1 MHYLPENIALARLA
15 ARAGMRLDVVE
26 GEGRAVLTLPPL
38 GPDQAP
44 SRLPGDLAQAVE
56 LAFRL
61 ATQDRAAADGLT
73 SA

>member
-26 GEGRAVLTLPPL
+26 GEGRALLTLPPL
-38 GPDQAP
+38 PPDEAP
-44 SRLPGDLAQAVE
+44 TRLPADMAQAVE
-56 LAFRL
+56 LALRL
-61 ATQDRAAADGLT
+61 AAPETQPGDRLT